1 MIRSRRFKLL
11 VSVSFILLVAIL
23 TFGYTSFFR
32 EDVQE
37 DLDEEVLGLGSGVSG
52 IPFIVSLPPISVM
65 EGELYE
71 YRVSAVHKDFAQ
83 EDLFLEYIE
92 GPDWLELDDMVLR
105 GVPPEGSVGTYKI
118 VLRVSDGYNSST
130 QEEYIL
136 VQDLVEGN
144 E

>member
-1 MIRSRRFKLL
+1 MMRSRRFKVLL
-11 VSVSFILLVAIL
+11 SVSFIILVAIL

-37 DLDEEVLGLGSGVSG
+37 DLDKEVLGLGNRMSG
-52 IPFIVSLPPISVM
+52 IPYIVSLPPISIM

-71 YRVSAVHKDFAQ
+71 YRVSIMHRNLTQ
-83 EDLFLEYIE
+83 EDLILEYIE
-92 GPDWLELDDMVLR
+92 GPNWLELDDMVLR
-105 GVPPEGSVGTYKI
+105 GIPPAGSVGTYKI

-136 VQDLVEGN
+136 VQDLVEEN